1 MTLIHTE
8 NEISIYL
15 EGDTFKINVDIP
27 KKGMAYIDEQE
38 VDAAYA
44 AMIVDG
50 EPDYIIRL
58 TSADD
63 VIRKGEEYLSFDVV
77 KRGRTMY
84 IPYIDY
90 IYGLEYV

>member
-27 KKGMAYIDEQE
+27 DKGMAYIDGQK

-44 AMIVDG
+44 ELLVTG
-50 EPDYIIRL
+50 
-58 TSADD
+58 
-63 VIRKGEEYLSFDVV
+63 
-77 KRGRTMY
+77 
-84 IPYIDY
+84 
-90 IYGLEYV
+90 